1 MGRWR
6 EPMADVRPMLATLA
20 DPPIAGDGLVYEPKY
35 DGIRTLAA
43 IEVDAKR
50 NVRVALYSR
59 NGNEKHPQFPAAT
72 RALEQIGQ
80 RAARPLLIDGELVA
94 VDPDGRPLGFQH
106 IQGRIHLTGEKAI
119 AEAERAQPV
128 VFVAFD
134 LLRDGTED
142 IRGLPY
148 AARRL
153 KLQQVVPRTRSQKP
167 IVRLSE
173 IALDDGRQM
182 LERARAERW
191 EGLIV
196 KQGDSVYHSGRRT
209 PAWRKLKL
217 LSEQEFVIGGWTE
230 PRQSRKHFGS
240 LILGYY
246 DGTKARKLIWAGLV
260 GTGFTGDTLERIAAL
275 LGPLE
280 RRTSPFSGPV
290 KTMEKPH
297 WVEPKLVAQVRFT
310 EWTSDGVL
318 RHPAFLGLRDDKDPA
333 EVVRETVAPPTPPAV
348 PANTNRYR
356 RGRQRVT
363 PPASGESVVEQ
374 LQALE
379 DARKDGDLHLPNGD
393 TLRVTNLRKVYW
405 PDLELTKGDL
415 LRYYARVADLI
426 LPVVADRPLVMRRFP
441 NGVHRHAFYQQ
452 KHPEEPPPGVRR
464 EVLAPEIDPPDE
476 NGPRE
481 RLIGGSWTTLMYMA
495 QLAAISQDPWFSR
508 VDDPEHPDYAAIDLD
523 PGDGTSF
530 RTVLEVARLVKAELD
545 RYGIPAA
552 AKTSGASGLHIYIR
566 LPPGTTYDTG
576 QLLCRLIATAVADAN
591 PRIATI
597 ERMVKKRRRG
607 TVYVDYL
614 QNILGKTLA
623 TAYSARAS
631 EYAGVSTPLTWEEV
645 AGDVDPRAFT
655 ITTSPDRFREVG
667 DLWGEFLASRPV
679 DLRRVIKNG
688 TV

>member
-1 MGRWR
+1 
-6 EPMADVRPMLATLA
+6 MAGVRPMLATLA
-20 DPPIAGDGLVYEPKY
+20 DPPIVGNGLVYEPKY

-50 NVRVALYSR
+50 NVRVSLYSR

-72 RALEQIGQ
+72 RALEQIGR
-80 RAARPLLIDGELVA
+80 RAARPLLLDGELVA
-94 VDPDGRPLGFQH
+94 IDRDGRPLGFQH
-106 IQGRIHLTGEKAI
+106 IQGRIHLTGDKAI

-128 VFVAFD
+128 VFIAFD
-134 LLRDGTED
+134 ILRDGPED
-142 IRGLPY
+142 LRGLPY

-167 IVRLSE
+167 VVRLSE
-173 IALDDGRQM
+173 IALDDGRPM
-182 LERARAERW
+182 LERARQERW

-196 KQGDSVYHSGRRT
+196 KQGDSVYHSGRRS

-217 LSEQEFVIGGWTE
+217 LSEQEFVVGGWTE
-230 PRQSRKHFGS
+230 PRQSRQHFGS

-246 DGTKARKLIWAGLV
+246 DGVRTDKLIWAGLV
-260 GTGFTGDTLERIAAL
+260 GTGFTGDDLAHIATLLA
-275 LGPLE
+275 PLE
-280 RRTSPFSGPV
+280 RRTSPFGGPV

-297 WVEPKLVAQVRFT
+297 WVEPKLVVQVRFT

-318 RHPAFLGLRDDKDPA
+318 RHPAFLGLRDDKKPRD
-333 EVVRETVAPPTPPAV
+333 VVRELVDRPQAPAIPVNA
-348 PANTNRYR
+348 NRYR
-356 RGRQRVT
+356 RGRPRVT

-374 LQALE
+374 LRAIE
-379 DARKDGDLHLPNGD
+379 AARKDGDIHLPNGD
-393 TLRVTNLRKVYW
+393 TLRVTNLQKIFW
-405 PDLELTKGDL
+405 PDLGLTKGDL
-415 LRYYARVADLI
+415 LRYYAEVADYL

-441 NGVHRHAFYQQ
+441 NGVDRHAFYQQ
-452 KHPEEPPPGVRR
+452 KHPEQPPPGVRR
-464 EVLAPEIDPPDE
+464 GVLPPEVDPPDDS
-476 NGPRE
+476 GPRE

-508 VDDPEHPDYAAIDLD
+508 VDDPEHQDYAAIDLD
-523 PGDGTSF
+523 PGDGTPF
-530 RTVLEVARLVKAELD
+530 GTVLEVARLVKAELD

-566 LPPGTTYDTG
+566 LPPKTTYDTG

-597 ERMVKKRRRG
+597 ERTVKKRRRG

-631 EYAGVSTPLTWEEV
+631 DYAGVSTPLTWDEV
-645 AGDVDPRAFT
+645 AGKVDPRAFT
-655 ITTSPDRFREVG
+655 IRTAPARFREVG
-667 DLWGEFLASRPV
+667 DLWGQFLAGPAV
-679 DLRRVIKNG
+679 DLRKVIENG
-688 TV
+688 SKS

>member
-128 VFVAFD
+128 AFVAFD

-260 GTGFTGDTLERIAAL
+260 GTGFT
-275 LGPLE
+275 
-280 RRTSPFSGPV
+280 
-290 KTMEKPH
+290 
-297 WVEPKLVAQVRFT
+297 
-310 EWTSDGVL
+310 
-318 RHPAFLGLRDDKDPA
+318 
-333 EVVRETVAPPTPPAV
+333 
-348 PANTNRYR
+348 
-356 RGRQRVT
+356 
-363 PPASGESVVEQ
+363 
-374 LQALE
+374 
-379 DARKDGDLHLPNGD
+379 
-393 TLRVTNLRKVYW
+393 
-405 PDLELTKGDL
+405 
-415 LRYYARVADLI
+415 
-426 LPVVADRPLVMRRFP
+426 
-441 NGVHRHAFYQQ
+441 
-452 KHPEEPPPGVRR
+452 
-464 EVLAPEIDPPDE
+464 
-476 NGPRE
+476 
-481 RLIGGSWTTLMYMA
+481 
-495 QLAAISQDPWFSR
+495 
-508 VDDPEHPDYAAIDLD
+508 
-523 PGDGTSF
+523 
-530 RTVLEVARLVKAELD
+530 
-545 RYGIPAA
+545 
-552 AKTSGASGLHIYIR
+552 
-566 LPPGTTYDTG
+566 
-576 QLLCRLIATAVADAN
+576 
-591 PRIATI
+591 
-597 ERMVKKRRRG
+597 
-607 TVYVDYL
+607 
-614 QNILGKTLA
+614 
-623 TAYSARAS
+623 
-631 EYAGVSTPLTWEEV
+631 
-645 AGDVDPRAFT
+645 
-655 ITTSPDRFREVG
+655 
-667 DLWGEFLASRPV
+667 
-679 DLRRVIKNG
+679 
-688 TV
+688 